1 MGNGK
6 GRNKLSNIF
15 DLELHFEGKM
25 HIYEKEEEDVAIDP
39 N

>member
-15 DLELHFEGKM
+15 DLELHLRGRCIYMKKKKKM
-25 HIYEKEEEDVAIDP
+25 
-39 N
+39 